1 MENERKHEFD
11 LDIDVAYENYTKEE
25 KEIYHKGFMDAID
38 RCCPSDVFIDT
49 DVLDEIEDMR
59 MLILCGESEGLSR
72 DDLESELLL
81 GLNMLVHDYVLGEVE
96 RYYRFNS

>member
-1 MENERKHEFD
+1 
-11 LDIDVAYENYTKEE
+11 
-25 KEIYHKGFMDAID
+25 
-38 RCCPSDVFIDT
+38 
-49 DVLDEIEDMR
+49 

-72 DDLESELLL
+72 DDLESELLR